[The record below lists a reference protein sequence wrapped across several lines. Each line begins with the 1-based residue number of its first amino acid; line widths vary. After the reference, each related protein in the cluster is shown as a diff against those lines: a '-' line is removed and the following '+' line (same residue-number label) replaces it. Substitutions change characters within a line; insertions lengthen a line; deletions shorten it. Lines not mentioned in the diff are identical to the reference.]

1 MPLTRSDLLARLADL
16 GIETTTVEHPPL
28 FTVAD
33 SQALRGELPGG
44 HAKNLFVKDRKDRL
58 FLLVVPEDA
67 TVDLKRV
74 HERIGGNGK
83 VSFGKPELLMEV
95 LGVVPGAVT
104 PFGAVNDT
112 EGRVTVVLDAG
123 LMRADPLNFH
133 PLDNT
138 ATTTIAR
145 DDLVKA
151 LTAWGHPPAILA
163 VAEEAIAAGL

>member
-1 MPLTRSDLLARLADL
+1 MPLSRADLLARLADL

-58 FLLVVPEDA
+58 FLLVVEEDA

-83 VSFGKPELLMEV
+83 VSFGKPELLMEM
-95 LGVVPGAVT
+95 LGVIPGAVT
-104 PFGAVNDT
+104 PFGVVNDI
-112 EGRVTVVLDAG
+112 EGRVTVVLDAA
-123 LMRADPLNFH
+123 LMRHDPLNFH
-133 PLDNT
+133 PLENT
-138 ATTTIAR
+138 ATTTIRR
-145 DDLVKA
+145 DDLVAA
-151 LTAWGHPPAILA
+151 LTAWGHPPRILA
-163 VAEEAIAAGL
+163 ITEEAIAAE